1 MIFKWKKRKLKIY
14 FIYIYIFF
22 LHLNIIIASPRCKS
36 NSNNCYKCN
45 PIKDLCEICN
55 YPEVYSPDEFG
66 GCSGSLKCI
75 PDKNYCRKCDNKAEL
90 CQICDEGFI
99 PDENGGCTYSLNCKI
114 SYKGE
119 CIECKK
125 NFFKIG
131 QKGGIQICKSIFSED
146 LSHCLSI
153 TYETGLCNFCEWGLF
168 LTENHQ
174 CVKIQNCQESLFG
187 NCITCKNG
195 FYFDKLNET
204 CKRKNNNF
212 TYCRQTLDNKTCDI
226 CDRNSYFDEEGI
238 CVSNKYCK
246 KSINQTC
253 VKCIE
258 GYYLTA
264 KNSVCVQTKNC
275 IEGDKDLGICMKCN
289 TTFYLDTK
297 DYFCK
302 NNLEDNEY
310 KYCSIVEEGKCSE
323 CIDDYYLGEDFKCSF
338 TKHCEESEFG
348 ICQVCSKN
356 YYLGYDNK
364 CTNIERCIYSSD
376 DYCIECENGFYFNR
390 KNQICCEYDNDSI
403 FNNCKYSCDNEEIC
417 CRCKDQFYLNRNN
430 SLCYNNSEYGPFY
443 KCSETDEE
451 VKNCVECVVPYFL
464 GSEDY
469 LCSLVEGCAKIEN
482 EFRCQECM
490 EFYCLDVNKGTCIQN
505 DNIENDTYKI
515 YFACNYTNEEGTAC
529 EKCLEGYVV
538 NDEGYCID
546 NERCSERENGNGVC
560 LKCEG
565 DYCANDIFGCVI
577 SHFTDCVRC
586 NNLSDLYWCT
596 QCDEGYK
603 SNSKGGC
610 DSISNE

>member
-1 MIFKWKKRKLKIY
+1 MIFKWKNRKLKIY
-14 FIYIYIFF
+14 FIYNYIFF
-22 LHLNIIIASPRCKS
+22 LHLNIIITSPRCKS

-174 CVKIQNCQESLFG
+174 CDKIQNCQESLFG

-204 CKRKNNNF
+204 CKRKNDNF

-238 CVSNKYCK
+238 CVSNKYCQ

-258 GYYLTA
+258 GYYLTS

-289 TTFYLDTK
+289 STFYLDTK
-297 DYFCK
+297 DYLCK
-302 NNLEDNEY
+302 SNLQDNEY
-310 KYCSIVEEGKCSE
+310 KYCSIVEEGKCSQ
-323 CIDDYYLGEDFKCSF
+323 CIEDYYLGEDFKCSF

-390 KNQICCEYDNDSI
+390 KNQTCCEYDNDSI
-403 FNNCKYSCDNEEIC
+403 FNNCKYSCENEEIC

-505 DNIENDTYKI
+505 DKIENDTFKI
-515 YFACNYTNEEGTAC
+515 YFACNYTNEEGTEC
-529 EKCLEGYVV
+529 EKCLEGYEV